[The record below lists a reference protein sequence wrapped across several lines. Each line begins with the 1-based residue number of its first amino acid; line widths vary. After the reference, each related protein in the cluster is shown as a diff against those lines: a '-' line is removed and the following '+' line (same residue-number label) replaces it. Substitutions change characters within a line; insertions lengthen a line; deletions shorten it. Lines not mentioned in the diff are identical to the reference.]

1 MYQTRVHMLSRRCVQ
16 KYGSSRIGVKSLP
29 AKTQN
34 LNEWFSDVVWK
45 RVQETVFVGYET
57 LVACDYDVVL
67 TFDEGGG
74 VS

>member
-1 MYQTRVHMLSRRCVQ
+1 M
-16 KYGSSRIGVKSLP
+16 KSLP

-67 TFDEGGG
+67 TFDERGCELGRSSASAG
-74 VS
+74 ELTLESGWLT